1 MSSKT
6 LTWRSLFRKRRMRR
20 PGPASARSTRLGG
33 VDRYPLG
40 DIAARQPP
48 GGYEVFFDSPSLEL
62 GVYVLVAP
70 DPDKQEPHDRDEVY
84 VVLEGEGVLT
94 VEGKE
99 LQLSPGDA
107 AFVAAGDDHRFSR
120 YERLVLFVLF
130 DNTTKTE

>member
-1 MSSKT
+1 M
-6 LTWRSLFRKRRMRR
+6 
-20 PGPASARSTRLGG
+20 
-33 VDRYPLG
+33 DRYPLR
-40 DIAARQPP
+40 DIAATLEP
-48 GGYEVFFDSPSLEL
+48 GGYEVFFDTPSLEL

-70 DPDKQEPHDRDEVY
+70 DPDDQEPHDRDEVY

-99 LQLSPGDA
+99 QRLGPGDA
-107 AFVAAGDDHRFSR
+107 AFVAAGDDHRFSG